1 MLGRQREEGVQL
13 PLSSPTFPAAPL
25 LAGVCQKG
33 KTALQP
39 SDLPSTLS
47 PATCLLCDLGQA
59 LLPSEFIFCGD
70 MERPPASQS
79 WGC

>member
-59 LLPSEFIFCGD
+59 LLLSEFIFCGD